1 MNALRDNES
10 ASGGGGGGG
19 GGDSDE
25 VVQGVSGVVAGEE
38 DGSQRDL
45 DDNSYIRAM

>member
-10 ASGGGGGGG
+10 ASG

>member
-10 ASGGGGGGG
+10 ASGGG